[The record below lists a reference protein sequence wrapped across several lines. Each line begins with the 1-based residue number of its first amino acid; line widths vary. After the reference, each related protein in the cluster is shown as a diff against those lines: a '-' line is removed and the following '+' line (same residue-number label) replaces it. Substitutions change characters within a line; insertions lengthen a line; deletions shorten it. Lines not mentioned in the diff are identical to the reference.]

1 MTAIAIPSSPTHSL
15 ATPPTLS
22 VSVALLPQPSELS
35 PVAARLGCDKRTVA
49 AVHSGLTLSIRR
61 QIAQQGEE
69 VATVSLI
76 DELTYCATNFSGAR
90 DVPDDMLDEAAEFVA
105 TRFGQLAVVEIRE
118 AFRLA
123 AAGEIGDVDMK
134 AYYGQFTIVILGAVL
149 SAYVIYRT
157 RITAGIKR
165 AQSEAEAEA
174 AAATRREQWD
184 ETEWATNRL
193 QTLKQLAFDHAL
205 TMNDVAEI
213 DYTTFERL
221 GMYTPDEDKKR
232 AAWERSDAAVRSEIA
247 TAAMSDISMRTML
260 QHLTTS
266 FAKEFQD
273 KRVGWCRR
281 RLVVDWVQSLV
292 AVEVDGMQF
301 EAAAAAL

>member
-1 MTAIAIPSSPTHSL
+1 
-15 ATPPTLS
+15 
-22 VSVALLPQPSELS
+22 
-35 PVAARLGCDKRTVA
+35 
-49 AVHSGLTLSIRR
+49 
-61 QIAQQGEE
+61 

-90 DVPDDMLDEAAEFVA
+90 DVPDDMLDEAAEFVS

-149 SAYVIYRT
+149 SAYLVYRT

-165 AQSEAEAEA
+165 AEAEAEAEA

-184 ETEWATNRL
+184 ETEWATSRL
-193 QTLKQLAFDHAL
+193 QTLKQLAFEDGL
-205 TMNDVAEI
+205 TMDDVGEI
-213 DYTTFERL
+213 DYTTLERL
-221 GMYTPDEDKKR
+221 GMYTPDPVKKL
-232 AAWERSDAAVRSEIA
+232 AAWERSDSAVRSEIA

-266 FAKEFQD
+266 FVKEFQA

-281 RLVVDWVQSLV
+281 RLLVDWVESLV
-292 AVEVDGMQF
+292 ALD
-301 EAAAAAL
+301 